1 VKYTEEELI
10 EGVRRND
17 DRALAALYK
26 MHYSTIQ
33 HFIFSNSG
41 TEQEARDIYQE
52 AFIVLYEKLKTE
64 AFVLQVKVKTFLYSV
79 CRNLWLKRLAERK
92 KFVVKVIDIEETLD
106 LQDILPQAEDDE
118 ARFRHMGIAL
128 SELGEPC
135 RSLIEDFY
143 IHGNSMNEIVVKYR
157 YTNTDNAKNQKYKCL
172 QRLKKLF
179 FSKYSYQEN

>member
-1 VKYTEEELI
+1 MIYTEEELI
-10 EGVRRND
+10 EGVRKND
-17 DRALAALYK
+17 DRALSALYK

-33 HFIFSNSG
+33 HFIFSNNG
-41 TEQEARDIYQE
+41 TEQDARDIYQE
-52 AFIVLYEKLKTE
+52 AFIVFYEKIRTE
-64 AFVLQVKVKTFLYSV
+64 TFVLQVRVKTFLYSI

-92 KFVVKVIDIEETLD
+92 KFVVKVNDIEETLD

-118 ARFRHMGIAL
+118 ARFSCMGL
-128 SELGEPC
+128 SLAELGEPC

-143 IHGNSMNEIVVKYR
+143 IHGKTMTEIVTKFR